1 MATPGMCAG
10 PPDHVASRAGG
21 RGNAMT
27 IRRRTTKGGGRR
39 RAARRSA
46 IVAIVPASVLGL
58 ALAFGGCD
66 GPERESLPRYDFP
79 VDAPEEDAPLA
90 TDAPA
95 TPRDGSAPDAKAD
108 GDAAL
113 DGDAD
118 AGPIV
123 ARALATGS
131 GEHPDPLVGNG
142 DHTCVIAGPTRSLY
156 CWGAND
162 HGQIGNGKTGA
173 ATFAEDVPSA
183 IKIALDE
190 TGLAF
195 DGLEEISLA
204 AWHSCAR
211 THDLLFCWG
220 QRFSGAQAEPPSA
233 TETDR
238 TAPRAIGNFD
248 VARVAAG
255 GPHTCALETSGK
267 IACFGHSAFN
277 ELGRANAMDAVCTAP
292 IFYDYHA
299 SPNHQCAGTLTPVMF
314 GALAKTSAL
323 VSGEVHSC
331 ALADGKVQCWGAT
344 ASGELGRPGL
354 GATELNAQ
362 IVVTDATLLT
372 PLDGVTA
379 IANDGAKHTC
389 ALRANG
395 VVCWG
400 QNDVGQLGADPA
412 TLPLRAFA
420 GAPVTGTAGAV
431 ALGVAERVSCA
442 VKSDA
447 TVVCWGADLATLG
460 DGGTGTSFA
469 PIPVRG
475 PAGVGLLSGV
485 VAVAPGARHACALK
499 TDGTVWCWGK
509 NDRGQ
514 LGDGTKVDS
523 AYPVKVTGL
532 P

>member
-1 MATPGMCAG
+1 
-10 PPDHVASRAGG
+10 
-21 RGNAMT
+21 MT
-27 IRRRTTKGGGRR
+27 IRRTRR
-39 RAARRSA
+39 VVVAAMSA
-46 IVAIVPASVLGL
+46 LGVAL
-58 ALAFGGCD
+58 AMAFGGCD
-66 GPERESLPRYDFP
+66 GPERDSLPRYDFP
-79 VDAPEEDAPLA
+79 VDAPEEDAPVA
-90 TDAPA
+90 IEADVPRDAMPPDARTDAA
-95 TPRDGSAPDAKAD
+95 
-108 GDAAL
+108 DAAL
-113 DGDAD
+113 DADAD

-123 ARALATGS
+123 VRAIATGS
-131 GEHPDPLVGNG
+131 GEHPDALVGNG

-183 IKIALDE
+183 TKIALDE

-233 TETDR
+233 TELDR

-255 GPHTCALETSGK
+255 GPHTCALKTNGK

-277 ELGRANAMDAVCTAP
+277 ELGRANAADPVCSAP

-299 SPNHQCAGTLTPVMF
+299 SPNHQCAGTLVEVMF
-314 GALAKTSAL
+314 GALAKTTSV

-344 ASGELGRPGL
+344 ASGEVGRPGL
-354 GATELNAQ
+354 GASELNAQ
-362 IVVTDATLLT
+362 IVVTDPTLLT

-379 IANDGAKHTC
+379 LASDGAKHTC

-400 QNDVGQLGADPA
+400 LNDVGQLGADPA
-412 TLPLRAFA
+412 TVPLRAFA
-420 GAPVTGTAGAV
+420 GAPVAATAGAV
-431 ALGVAERVSCA
+431 AIGVAERVTCA

-447 TVVCWGADLATLG
+447 TVVCWGSDLAALG
-460 DGGTGTSFA
+460 DGGTASSFVPA
-469 PIPVRG
+469 PVRG
-475 PAGVGLLSGV
+475 PAGVGLLTGV
-485 VAVAPGARHACALK
+485 AAIAPGARHACALK

-523 AYPVKVTGL
+523 AFPVKVVGL